1 MERANMNLELDT
13 IKTTVDAD
21 GIMTVWIDVPGKSVN
36 TIGQK
41 MLTELTEAISLIER
55 EKPKG
60 VIFASK
66 KHENFIAGGDLFE
79 IRALKPDTMTQFL
92 SAGQQL
98 YDRIARLPMPT
109 VVAMNGDCLGGGM
122 ELALACTYRIA
133 AEDGSINIGLPETK
147 IGILPGWGG
156 TVRLPKLIGIT
167 RALPLIL
174 QGKAL
179 PPRKAK
185 KIGMIDEVVRP
196 EAILSAA
203 KRMLLT
209 RPTFKRKWLFVDKLA
224 KIGLFRHKILAKA
237 EKKTLEMTH
246 GNYPSAPRVIDIVA
260 KAHDLGHE
268 AGLTAERESLREL
281 MDTPACENLM
291 RLFFLK
297 GKVKKSLT
305 EQIHAKP
312 REVKFAAVIG
322 GGTMGAGIAHG
333 LARAGIQVR
342 LIEVSAA
349 AAAGALGRIRKTL
362 EEEVGSGKISALESR
377 HIFNRISPTIEWTGL
392 HNCDFVVEA
401 VAESMDVKREI
412 FGKLDKLVPAH
423 AILASNTSS
432 LSIT

>member
-1 MERANMNLELDT
+1 MNNLELTT
-13 IKTTVDAD
+13 IKTTVDED

-36 TIGQK
+36 TIGEQ
-41 MLTELTEAISLIER
+41 MLKDLTEAVAHIEN

-98 YDRIARLPMPT
+98 YDRITRLPMPT

-122 ELALACTYRIA
+122 ELALACNYRVA
-133 AEDGSINIGLPETK
+133 AEDGGINIGLPETK

-196 EAILSAA
+196 EALLAA
-203 KRMLLT
+203 ANRLLLT
-209 RPTFKRKWLFVDKLA
+209 KPTFKRKWLFVDKLA
-224 KIGLFRHKILAKA
+224 KVGVLRRIILAKA

-246 GNYPSAPRVIDIVA
+246 GNYPSAPRVIDIVR
-260 KAHDLGHE
+260 KAHSLGHE
-268 AGLTAERESLREL
+268 AGLAAERQGLREL

-297 GKVKKSLT
+297 QRVKRALG

-333 LARAGIQVR
+333 LARAGIAVR
-342 LIEVSAA
+342 LIEVNANAA
-349 AAAGALGRIRKTL
+349 AAALGRIKKSL
-362 EEEVGSGKISALESR
+362 EEEVGSGKISVLESR
-377 HIFNRISPTIEWTGL
+377 KIFNRISPT
-392 HNCDFVVEA
+392 
-401 VAESMDVKREI
+401 
-412 FGKLDKLVPAH
+412 
-423 AILASNTSS
+423 
-432 LSIT
+432 